1 MRSTISQISILY
13 FLLLSVATWGQ
24 YNSAYYGEVTVGKVA
39 KHRDG
44 LLYKVPPV
52 SMIFQVGKVMQT
64 DGSKAWHDYWGY
76 PRLEQSV
83 HFNVF
88 GDADVLGYAI
98 GAMPGVAFYMYRGD
112 RSSILLHMATGFAY
126 LTREF
131 NLLTNPTNNAI
142 GSNFNN
148 TTQFKLSY
156 ETPFVKN
163 LSLDIGFGL
172 THYSNGLSSSPNSG
186 INVIGLHL
194 GLKPSIANRK
204 ISEGSSGQPLAISKH
219 WGINGYISYGV
230 SEHRIT
236 GGPKYPIKNYTLGI
250 FYQSHPFIKWHAGVD
265 YDYTLVDYELA
276 IRDFQ
281 TEEVANGE
289 ATSTAAYAAIEGVF
303 GNVSVRYQM
312 GYYLDIFYDRSERV
326 PYSKFNFIYNIP
338 YDFYEVRPYVGILL
352 KTHVAVADYVALQVG
367 VEW

>member
-1 MRSTISQISILY
+1 M
-13 FLLLSVATWGQ
+13 LSVVTWGQ
-24 YNSAYYGEVTVGKVA
+24 NNSTYYGEVMFGKVA

-52 SMIFQVGKVMQT
+52 SMIFQAGKVTQT
-64 DGSKAWHDYWGY
+64 DGSKPWHDYWGF

-88 GDADVLGYAI
+88 GETDVLGYAI
-98 GAMPGVAFYMYRGD
+98 GAAPGVGFYMFRGD
-112 RSSILLHMATGFAY
+112 RSSLLLHLATGLAY

-131 NLLTNPTNNAI
+131 NPLTNPSNNAI

-148 TTQFKLSY
+148 TTQIKLSY
-156 ETPFVKN
+156 ETPIIKT

-172 THYSNGLSSSPNSG
+172 THYSNGLNSSPNSG
-186 INVIGLHL
+186 INVIGFHF
-194 GLKPSIANRK
+194 GIKPTIANRK
-204 ISEGSSGQPLAISKH
+204 VPKGSIAQPLTISKN
-219 WGINGYISYGV
+219 WGINGYVSYGL

-250 FYQSHPFIKWHAGVD
+250 FYQSHSFIKWHAGLD
-265 YDYTLVDYELA
+265 YDYALVFYEFA

-281 TEEVANGE
+281 SEEDANGK

-303 GNVSVRYQM
+303 GNLSVRCQV
-312 GYYLDIFYDRSERV
+312 GYYLEIFYDRQESL

-338 YDFYEVRPYVGILL
+338 YEIYEVRPFVGLLL

-367 VEW
+367 IEW